1 MILILLILTV
11 AGQSLGMAS
20 EKELVQNSAVT
31 QGIQLACASHGALPH
46 PRASVVDIPAESRA
60 VKTDAEGLAHSL
72 PSDDHE
78 SGPSKHVAITI
89 DAEAA
94 GGSYSNEVGQTSTL
108 FTDWKEPE
116 SSDKAEEKQST
127 TAPITLTAS
136 NPKEEGSHGQ
146 MSLPTN
152 ELKTKIISFVQ
163 RIAKKELKNRAPAR
177 DSFPREALEVST
189 QPSSPGIELALSDQ
203 DSSPRTGSA
212 VPNQNHSSMTALES
226 SMSRMD
232 AFEAFLKKQMW
243 QGGPTYE
250 NDKNAASRHQFLALP
265 ALTGRTRQFE
275 RCSNSRVRPVVGQ
288 ALSDRSTCRR
298 VGQACPISSWDR
310 LHRTSRDR
318 SDKSVR
324 PVGSRFG
331 RTVSVRPPVE
341 HGCSSTAR
349 AAVFDRLMPAV

>member
-46 PRASVVDIPAESRA
+46 PRASVVDIPSESRA

-108 FTDWKEPE
+108 FTDLKEPE
-116 SSDKAEEKQST
+116 SSAKAKEKQST

-136 NPKEEGSHGQ
+136 NSKEEGSHGQ

-152 ELKTKIISFVQ
+152 ECILAWIDS
-163 RIAKKELKNRAPAR
+163 KNKNHLLCPEDCQERA
-177 DSFPREALEVST
+177 EKQST
-189 QPSSPGIELALSDQ
+189 SQGLLPKRSIRSI
-203 DSSPRTGSA
+203 
-212 VPNQNHSSMTALES
+212 HS
-226 SMSRMD
+226 
-232 AFEAFLKKQMW
+232 AFL
-243 QGGPTYE
+243 
-250 NDKNAASRHQFLALP
+250 
-265 ALTGRTRQFE
+265 TRN
-275 RCSNSRVRPVVGQ
+275 RI
-288 ALSDRSTCRR
+288 ST
-298 VGQACPISSWDR
+298 I
-310 LHRTSRDR
+310 
-318 SDKSVR
+318 
-324 PVGSRFG
+324 
-331 RTVSVRPPVE
+331 
-341 HGCSSTAR
+341 
-349 AAVFDRLMPAV
+349 